1 MPEEEGEVRRAVAPA
16 AELKIHRHEGPVL
29 ERHEEVLEVE
39 VAVREDDLA
48 ADARRRLARLD
59 VLPAVE
65 ERRLVRVPLG
75 HVVPVGRIS
84 TSTCTPAK
92 AYQQ

>member
-1 MPEEEGEVRRAVAPA
+1 MAPA

-48 ADARRRLARLD
+48 ADARRESSA
-59 VLPAVE
+59 A
-65 ERRLVRVPLG
+65 
-75 HVVPVGRIS
+75 
-84 TSTCTPAK
+84 
-92 AYQQ
+92 AYQRSVATR